1 MDFSF
6 GKPKFFQ
13 MSMFCKLLTTTISLC
28 YYWTGRPMTYLFT
41 IHKKATSS
49 SVLHLDDNKIRGHT
63 ECTVRHQPNILHSS
77 PSRQTQSIKCSH
89 SVPRKKKKITH
100 SDKLNFTIRWS
111 ASNYCQQNL
120 RNFYG
125 GRGYIVS
132 DINIGI
138 TVEYKR
144 IK

>member
-28 YYWTGRPMTYLFT
+28 YDWTGRPMTYLFT

-49 SVLHLDDNKIRGHT
+49 SVLHL